1 MPGGR
6 PRKNTPCLGAG
17 RLFARRLVARAAK
30 PDEAAEL
37 NHHVATIDS
46 YNANENSQRQKGHPV
61 TREGPRRTEAV
72 SDRGNATKQ
81 KSGAATLEERVAKQ
95 KAALAASKEART
107 ISHNAAIEL

>member
-1 MPGGR
+1 MP
-6 PRKNTPCLGAG
+6 T
-17 RLFARRLVARAAK
+17 
-30 PDEAAEL
+30 
-37 NHHVATIDS
+37 
-46 YNANENSQRQKGHPV
+46 ENGQRQKHPV
-61 TREGPRRTEAV
+61 TRKGPRQTEAV